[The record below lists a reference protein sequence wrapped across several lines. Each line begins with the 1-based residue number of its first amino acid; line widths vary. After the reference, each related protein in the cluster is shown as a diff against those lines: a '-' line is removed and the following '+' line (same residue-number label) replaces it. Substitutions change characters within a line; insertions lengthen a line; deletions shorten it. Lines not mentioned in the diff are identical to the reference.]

1 VPGPEAGGVVALK
14 DATAPSSGGLEKSV
28 RELTPEQ
35 RTIVGSRASRV
46 FVSAAAGSGKTSLLV
61 ARYLRAVGLD
71 GLSPAHV
78 PMVTFTRRAA
88 GEIKHRVREALLR
101 EGHADLVGHVESAPI
116 GTIHSLCSR
125 IIRSE
130 ALAAGV
136 DPHFVVLDEEQ
147 AAVLEHEAGRVA
159 WDEVV
164 LAATSAELACLSRH
178 GHRLRR
184 DVPRLYHQLRQE
196 GVWGDAGP
204 GLTPPPRPLEVQS
217 GRESLERALDDLLAR
232 LQGAKLTATAEKNL
246 ERVTACRE
254 WLPSAG
260 ATWRD
265 LEIVS
270 SLMPSLAVG
279 KTKPLFEDLKAA
291 MRDFRSLLGAHYL
304 LDVWGIAQRLLVRFD
319 QEYGALKSARSA
331 LDFADLEALTL
342 RVLRTGRAPFPARS
356 WLMVDEFQDT
366 NRLQCELLDRLG
378 VGGTLTVGDPYQSI
392 YGFRG
397 ADVRVF
403 RELQD
408 GFEARTDSDV
418 EVSSLSVNFRSR
430 KPLID
435 ALNSIFGHEHLLG
448 SDFPKVVSTEEAFP
462 TGWPPAPV
470 SLKVM
475 GGADDAA
482 GEGAPSAVSSHGG
495 RCAAEG
501 QAAVSVLVVAS
512 AEDVAVEGG
521 SCSEGTPDNED
532 GNRSGNRNG
541 NRSGTCLGVDAE
553 TGSAPSPHEAEASV
567 VAARV
572 SSLLREGTRPR
583 EVVVLLRALTHVH
596 EYERALRAASVP
608 CYVVQGRGFF
618 DRSEVADTKALLRLL
633 LNPRD
638 DAALATVLRSPLLG
652 LSDDVALLLRDQADR
667 QGQRF
672 LWETIEKGELE
683 HVPPRARGALL
694 HLVTSVNALRSRLG
708 SPGLAHLIEGALI
721 AFDYDLVVL
730 GTDEGAQRFAN
741 LRKLMR
747 IADEF
752 ESVEGPDLRGLLEYL
767 ALRTDISGDREGGA
781 HVLSEE
787 DDVVRV
793 MTIHQAKGLEFPV
806 VVVPGMGTAPRD
818 HDRAF
823 LKARSG
829 VPALRVGVST
839 GSQTDHITLGPFEE
853 CKLEE
858 RSRDRD
864 EVARLYY
871 VASTRAMHRLIL
883 VGSTKA
889 GCPVAG
895 GSPLA
900 DVLEALGMGPDM
912 PPALP
917 QRPLDHLDIWVEG
930 VLVPYSMVVEATAE
944 TARDAEA
951 PVEPRLAPPAPV
963 PLALEVGTP
972 RPRQVS
978 FSLLSRAAECPR
990 AYYFERVLRLPP
1002 EYFRHGESGRSR
1014 PVEEPAEAA
1023 AVPGARVVG
1032 IVVHR
1037 VLERVGSLATV
1048 DRRRLRSE
1056 VEEVVRD
1063 DGMTLDAAA
1072 SARAVELSAAFWDS
1086 PYRRTASHALA
1097 RRERQFLFDH
1107 DGVAVTGLMDLVV
1120 EEADRWI
1127 VIDFKTNSLEGRE
1140 VAEIAAQYD
1149 LQVRLYALAALLSGA
1164 REVEVVLLFL
1174 ESPRAAVVRTF
1185 AGGDIA
1191 GLRRALSESI
1201 ERTSS
1206 TAMTEAGAH
1215 CGRCPW
1221 RGLCRSLPDCLD
1233 PPDTMV

>member
-1 VPGPEAGGVVALK
+1 M
-14 DATAPSSGGLEKSV
+14 

-35 RTIVGSRASRV
+35 HTIVTSRASRV

-61 ARYLRAVGLD
+61 ARYLRAVGAD
-71 GLSPAHV
+71 GLSPADV

-88 GEIKHRVREALLR
+88 GEIKHRVREALYR
-101 EGHADLVGHVESAPI
+101 EGRDDLVQHVESAPI

-130 ALAAGV
+130 ALVAGV

-159 WDEVV
+159 WDDVV
-164 LAATSAELACLSRH
+164 LAATSDELACLSRH
-178 GHRLRR
+178 GHQLRR

-196 GVWGDAGP
+196 GVWGEAGP
-204 GLTPPPRPLEVQS
+204 GLTPPPRPPEVRA
-217 GRESLERALDDLLAR
+217 GRESLERALDDLLAG

-260 ATWRD
+260 STWRD

-270 SLMPSLAVG
+270 SFMPSLAVG
-279 KTKPLFEDLKAA
+279 KTKPFFTDLKAA

-304 LDVWGIAQRLLVRFD
+304 LDVWRIAERLLVRFD
-319 QEYGALKSARSA
+319 REYRALKSARSA

-342 RVLRTGRAPFPARS
+342 RVLRNGRSPFPARS

-408 GFEARTDSDV
+408 GIEVGIDPDV

-435 ALNSIFGHEHLLG
+435 ALNTIFGHERLFG
-448 SDFPKVVSTEEAFP
+448 SDFPLVVSSAEAFP
-462 TGWPPAPV
+462 TGWPPGQPSPAASSV
-470 SLKVM
+470 
-475 GGADDAA
+475 ADDAA
-482 GEGAPSAVSSHGG
+482 GEGAPSPVSSHGERSSAG
-495 RCAAEG
+495 VL
-501 QAAVSVLVVAS
+501 AAVSVLVVAP
-512 AEDVAVEGG
+512 ADDVGVEGD
-521 SCSEGTPDNED
+521 SCSEGTPGNE
-532 GNRSGNRNG
+532 NG
-541 NRSGTCLGVDAE
+541 NGNGNGNGVDTE
-553 TGSAPSPHEAEASV
+553 MGSAPSSHEAEAFV

-572 SSLLREGTRPR
+572 SSLIREGNRPR

-638 DAALATVLRSPLLG
+638 DAALATVLRSPLVG
-652 LSDDVALLLRDQADR
+652 LPDDVALLLRERADS

-672 LWETIEKGELE
+672 LWETIESGEPA
-683 HVPPRARGALL
+683 HVPPRAQGALR

-708 SPGLAHLIEGALI
+708 SPGLAHLIEEALTV
-721 AFDYDLVVL
+721 FDYDLLVL

-823 LKARSG
+823 LKAASG

-839 GSQTDHITLGPFEE
+839 GSQTDHVTLGPFEE

-858 RSRDRD
+858 RGRDRD

-871 VASTRAMHRLIL
+871 VAATRAMHRLLL

-900 DVLEALGMGPDM
+900 HVLEALGMGPDM
-912 PPALP
+912 PPTLP
-917 QRPLDHLDIWVEG
+917 QRPLDELDIWVEG
-930 VLVPYSMVVEATAE
+930 VLVPHSALVEATHE

-951 PVEPRLAPPAPV
+951 AVEPRLAPPAPA
-963 PLALEVGTP
+963 PLALEVGVP

-978 FSLLSRAAECPR
+978 FSLLTRAAECPR
-990 AYYFERVLRLPP
+990 AYYFERVLRLRP
-1002 EYFRHGESGRSR
+1002 EYFRHGGEGRLR
-1014 PVEEPAEAA
+1014 PIEERSEAVLEPA
-1023 AVPGARVVG
+1023 ARAVG

-1056 VEEVVRD
+1056 VGQVVRD
-1063 DGMTLDAAA
+1063 DGMWLDGAAF
-1072 SARAVELSAAFWDS
+1072 ARAVELSAAFWDS
-1086 PYRRTASHALA
+1086 PYQRMASHTMA

-1107 DGVAVTGLMDLVV
+1107 EGVVVTGLMDLVV

-1140 VAEIAAQYD
+1140 VAEIAAGYD
-1149 LQVRLYALAALLSGA
+1149 LQVRLYALAALLAGV
-1164 REVEVVLLFL
+1164 REVEVALLFL
-1174 ESPRAAVVRTF
+1174 ESPREAVVRTF
-1185 AGGDIA
+1185 AGEDIA
-1191 GLRRALSESI
+1191 RLRRALSESI

-1206 TAMTEAGAH
+1206 TVLVEVGAH
-1215 CGRCPW
+1215 CGKCPW
-1221 RGLCRSLPDCLD
+1221 HTLCGALPDRFSAHR
-1233 PPDTMV
+1233 PV